1 MRRSFGVHGV
11 TASLA
16 VVAAL
21 GLAGCSEGAS
31 PTGSNAANTSGSGP
45 AVDVS
50 AAKAAIEKAKALPSF
65 TPPGPA
71 FDAAKAKGK
80 TILNIGLNSTV
91 PFNQIVDAAM
101 GEAGKEA
108 GVKVV
113 QFTNQGQVSQWIQGV
128 QSGIAQKVDAIVLEG
143 SPDPKL
149 LGPQLAAAKAAGIP
163 VISTHLYDES
173 YVDTAKA
180 EQPNIAAFVDAHH
193 YRAGTLMADY
203 AIVNSGGHVN
213 AYFVTSNEVQPAAGI
228 AKAFTDELAAQCPS
242 TCKAHVVNIPIA
254 DWATKVPTQ
263 VQTALLQD
271 PSINYV
277 VPVFDGMTS
286 FLGTGITQAGKT
298 DSVKI
303 VAYNG
308 TASVLK
314 MIQDK
319 HLVVAEIG
327 EPLEWLGWANM
338 DQVLRVLTGTQPVA
352 SEKTPLR
359 VFDSTNVDDTG
370 KPANQTDGYGDPSQF
385 KNGYRTLWGI
395 K

>member
-1 MRRSFGVHGV
+1 MRRNFGAIGL

-16 VVAAL
+16 VVGAL
-21 GLAGCSEGAS
+21 GLAGCSEGTS
-31 PTGSNAANTSGSGP
+31 PTGANANGSGA
-45 AVDVS
+45 AVDTS
-50 AAKAAIEKAKALPSF
+50 AAKAEIEKAKALPSF
-65 TPPGPA
+65 TAPGPA
-71 FDAAKAKGK
+71 FDASKAKGK
-80 TILNIGLNSTV
+80 TIVNVSLNSTV

-128 QSGIAQKVDAIVLEG
+128 QSGIAQKADAIVLEG

-173 YVDTAKA
+173 YVETAKK
-180 EQPNIAAFVDAHH
+180 EQPNVAAFVDAHH
-193 YRAGTLMADY
+193 YRAGTLLADY
-203 AIVNSGGHVN
+203 AIVHTGGRVN

-228 AKAFTDELAAQCPS
+228 AKAFKDELAAKCPD
-242 TCKAHVVNIPIA
+242 TCKAQVVNIPIS

-263 VQTALLQD
+263 VQTALLKD
-271 PSINYV
+271 PAINIV
-277 VPVFDGMTS
+277 VPVFDGMTP
-286 FLGTGITQAGKT
+286 FLTTGITQAGKT
-298 DSVKI
+298 GSVNI

-308 TASVLK
+308 TASVMK

-319 HLVVAEIG
+319 NLVVAEVG

-338 DQVLRVLTGTQPVA
+338 DQVLRVLAGAEPLA

-359 VFDSTNVDDTG
+359 VFDASNVDEAG
-370 KPANQTDGYGDPSQF
+370 KPVNQKDGYGDPNQF
-385 KNGYRTLWGI
+385 KDGYRTLWGL

>member
-1 MRRSFGVHGV
+1 MRRNLGAHGL
-11 TASLA
+11 TASVA

-21 GLAGCSEGAS
+21 GLAGCSEGTSPVGANNGSAS
-31 PTGSNAANTSGSGP
+31 N
-45 AVDVS
+45 VDTS
-50 AAKAAIEKAKALPSF
+50 AAKAEIDKAKALPSF
-65 TPPGPA
+65 TAPGEA
-71 FDAAKAKGK
+71 FDASKAKGK
-80 TILNIGLNSTV
+80 MIVNVSLNSTV
-91 PFNQIVDAAM
+91 PFNQIVDASM
-101 GEAGKEA
+101 EEAGKAA

-128 QSGIAQKVDAIVLEG
+128 QSGISQKADAIVLEG

-149 LGPQLAAAKAAGIP
+149 LGPQIAAAKAAGIP

-173 YVDTAKA
+173 YVETAKK

-193 YRAGTLMADY
+193 YRAGALMADY

-213 AYFVTSNEVQPAAGI
+213 AYFVTSNEVQPSAGI
-228 AKAFTDELAAQCPS
+228 ASAFKDELTKRCPD
-242 TCKAHVVNIPIA
+242 TCKAQIVNIPIS

-263 VQTALLQD
+263 VQTALLKD
-271 PSINYV
+271 PTINYV
-277 VPVFDGMTS
+277 VPVYDGMTP
-286 FLGTGITQAGKT
+286 FLTTGITQAGKT
-298 DSVKI
+298 GAVKI

-319 HLVVAEIG
+319 NLVVAEVG

-338 DQVLRVLTGTQPVA
+338 DQVLRVLAGAAPLA

-359 VFDSTNVDDTG
+359 VFDATNIDETG
-370 KPANQTDGYGDPSQF
+370 KPANQKDGYGDPNQF
-385 KNGYRTLWGI
+385 KDGYLTLWGL

>member
-1 MRRSFGVHGV
+1 MRKFGAHGL

-21 GLAGCSEGAS
+21 GLAACSEGTS
-31 PTGSNAANTSGSGP
+31 PTGANANDASGP
-45 AVDVS
+45 AVDTS
-50 AAKAAIEKAKALPSF
+50 AAKAEIDKAKALPSF
-65 TPPGPA
+65 SAPGAA

-80 TILNIGLNSTV
+80 TIVNVSLNSTV

-101 GEAGKEA
+101 GEAAKEA
-108 GVKVV
+108 GVKLV

-128 QSGIAQKVDAIVLEG
+128 QSGIAQKADAIVLEG

-173 YVDTAKA
+173 YVETAKK
-180 EQPNIAAFVDAHH
+180 EQPNVAAFVDAHH

-228 AKAFTDELAAQCPS
+228 AKAFQDELAARCAD
-242 TCKAHVVNIPIA
+242 TCKAQVVNIPIS

-263 VQTALLQD
+263 VQTALLKD
-271 PSINYV
+271 PAINYV
-277 VPVFDGMTS
+277 VPVFDGMTP
-286 FLGTGITQAGKT
+286 FLTTGITQAGKT
-298 DSVKI
+298 GSVKI

-308 TASVLK
+308 TASVMK

-319 HLVVAEIG
+319 NLVVAEVG

-338 DQVLRVLTGTQPVA
+338 DQVLRVLSGVQPLA
-352 SEKTPLR
+352 SQKTPLR
-359 VFDSTNVDDTG
+359 VFDATNVDEAG
-370 KPANQTDGYGDPSQF
+370 KPVNQKDGYGDPNQF
-385 KNGYRTLWGI
+385 KEGYRTLWGL